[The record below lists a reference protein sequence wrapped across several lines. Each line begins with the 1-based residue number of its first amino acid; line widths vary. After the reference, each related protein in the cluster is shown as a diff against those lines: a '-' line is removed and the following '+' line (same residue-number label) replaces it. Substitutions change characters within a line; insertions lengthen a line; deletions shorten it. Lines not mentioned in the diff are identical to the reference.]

1 MKKLSPHSNQT
12 QTFPPF
18 DTILLAGFLG
28 ILLYVILINAWVTED
43 AYISFRT
50 LDNFINGY
58 GLTWNVEQ
66 RVQVFTHPLWLF
78 LHVPFYWITHEVYFT
93 TLLISILC
101 DIGAIMIAIQLFRAP
116 PSFTLA
122 LFLIPLLLS
131 KAFMEYTTSGLE
143 TPLTFFLLVLFYWI
157 LVNRDRFSNFSWLFA
172 LSFIAALAAVNRLD
186 TLLFYLPALII
197 NFISYSRQPRHWQ
210 PLLAMTLGALPLIF
224 WELFSIFYY
233 GFFFPNTAYA
243 KLATGLSSREYL
255 LQGII
260 YAIDLIKRDPVA
272 TVFILSAII
281 ATLFTLYQTYRQR
294 QAIAVQL
301 VMGIGLIFYCL
312 YIVRVGGDFMTGR
325 FWAAPFFLAVLLI
338 NDWLRPYQRQPEWR
352 NYLTGAGLL
361 ITFLMIFP
369 KATIDSKITA
379 TGIADERGYYLA
391 THSLLN
397 YNRYNNPATHD
408 WALAATKIRQT
419 CVVTASIGM
428 LGYYAPKSTTFI
440 DLWGITDPLLA
451 RLPIGYT
458 SWRIGHFQRVL
469 PNGYEEACLTGKL
482 DQLSPPLANYYQ
494 ALHYIIAGPLFDWQR
509 LKLIIAF
516 NLGQY
521 DGYLQEYIKQHPQD
535 FPLLNL

>member
-1 MKKLSPHSNQT
+1 M
-12 QTFPPF
+12 
-18 DTILLAGFLG
+18 
-28 ILLYVILINAWVTED
+28 ILINAWVTED

-50 LDNFINGY
+50 LDNLINGY

-186 TLLFYLPALII
+186 TILFYLPALIV
-197 NFISYSRQPRHWQ
+197 NLISYSRQPRHWQ
-210 PLLAMTLGALPLIF
+210 PLWAMTLGALPLLF
-224 WELFSIFYY
+224 WEFFSLFYY

-243 KLATGLSSREYL
+243 KLATGLSGREYL

-260 YAIDLIKRDPVA
+260 YAIDLIKLDPVA
-272 TVFILSAII
+272 TVFILVAIV

-301 VMGIGLIFYCL
+301 MMGIGLIFYCL
-312 YIVRVGGDFMTGR
+312 YVVRVGGDFMSGR
-325 FWAAPFFLAVLLI
+325 FWAAPFFLSVLLI

-352 NYLTGAGLL
+352 NYLIGTGLL
-361 ITFLMIFP
+361 ITFLIIFP

-391 THSLLN
+391 THGLLN
-397 YNRYNNPATHD
+397 YNRYNNPTTHD
-408 WALAATKIRQT
+408 WAIAATKISQT
-419 CVVTASIGM
+419 CVVTGSIGM

-451 RLPIGYT
+451 RLPISYT
-458 SWRIGHFQRVL
+458 PWRIGHFQRVL

-482 DQLSPPLANYYQ
+482 DHLSPPLAKYYQ

-521 DGYLQEYIKQHPQD
+521 DNYLQEYIKQHPQD
-535 FPLLNL
+535 FPPLNL